1 MSQGAVH
8 EVGDE
13 HDEGREGKF
22 EEVVVEAHVLGA
34 QGGSLNAWTM
44 FELGVVHMFVGQP
57 GQKV

>member
-13 HDEGREGKF
+13 HDERREGKF
-22 EEVVVEAHVLGA
+22 EEDVVEAHVLGA
-34 QGGSLNAWTM
+34 QGGDLNAQALA
-44 FELGVVHMFVGQP
+44 ELGVVHVFVGQP